1 MVVIDNLS
9 LRHRMFVL
17 AGMGTATVVL
27 VLVVDVLFGAG
38 ELHLGLH
45 PPLVLIAAAA
55 LFGTAHGIGRHAG
68 RRAEKLVGAL
78 NRMADG
84 RLDEQL
90 SINGKDEFSWMAYEF
105 SRAQKAVSSLVAA
118 IQQASE
124 QMGSAVAH
132 VDSVVKETKDG
143 VDAQRSDID
152 QVAAAMNEMATTV
165 QEVAQHIS
173 NAANVAG
180 EADEASRDGGR
191 VLERTVGSIER
202 LAGEVRRTGEAVQ
215 HLESQASEIGM
226 VLNVIRGIAEQTNLL
241 ALNAAIEAARAG
253 EQGRGFAVVADEV
266 RTLATR
272 THDSTREIQGM
283 IERLQ
288 SGANQAVEAMQV
300 SSERAGES
308 VQQAAEA
315 GTSLEAI
322 ANAVTRI
329 NDMNTQIASSSEEQS
344 AVADEIDRNINNI
357 SQIATENATAS
368 EQTMAASEELAK
380 LADELNTLAGR
391 FKV

>member
-253 EQGRGFAVVADEV
+253 EQGRGFSVVAEEV

-272 THDSTREIQGM
+272 TQESTSQVQDI

-288 SGANQAVEAMQV
+288 KGTHELVEAMAEGQAQ
-300 SSERAGES
+300 AGAS
-308 VQQAAEA
+308 VEQAKEA
-315 GTSLEAI
+315 GAAFDSI
-322 ANAVTRI
+322 AGLIRSI
-329 NDMNTQIASSSEEQS
+329 NDMNAQIASAAEEQTS
-344 AVADEIDRNINNI
+344 VAEEINQNLANIA
-357 SQIATENATAS
+357 SVS
-368 EQTMAASEELAK
+368 EQSHQRAVGAGQAAE
-380 LADELNTLAGR
+380 DLNGVSDQLRGTVSR
-391 FKV
+391 FQV